1 VYAEK
6 PLKSRP
12 KKFTMRKTILIL
24 FTLFTLPGFS
34 QWEADLKKT
43 ISWYQITPTGNLILA
58 TNDGIVG
65 INESNGQLLY
75 TIPNVVSVLEEE
87 FQVIPNTPFGMIS
100 RMEGR
105 LESKLIFKLA
115 LYFSI
120 TKKCSNVPMH
130 NQYLQISMEKL

>member
-1 VYAEK
+1 MK
-6 PLKSRP
+6 
-12 KKFTMRKTILIL
+12 KTILIL
-24 FTLFTLPGFS
+24 CLLFTLPGFS

-65 INESNGQLLY
+65 INESNGVLLY
-75 TIPNVVSVLEEE
+75 TIPNVVSALEEE

-105 LESKLIFKLA
+105 LESKLIFKLTDGKV
-115 LYFSI
+115 LFDS
-120 TKKCSNVPMH
+120 KKEGIIIGK
-130 NQYLQISMEKL
+130 QYLLGSTGFTW